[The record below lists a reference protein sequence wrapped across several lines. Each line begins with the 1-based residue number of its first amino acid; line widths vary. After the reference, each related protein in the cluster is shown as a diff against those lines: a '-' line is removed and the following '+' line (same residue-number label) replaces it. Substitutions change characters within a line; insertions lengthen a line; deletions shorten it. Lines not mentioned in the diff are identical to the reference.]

1 MYSYLGKFEY
11 EVESEGKQK
20 HHFELGLDW
29 EDEVKVSIVTNDD
42 KPIEFKFDQKQAR
55 KMAKNI
61 MSIKPVFI
69 LTKTNS
75 LLRSTIGI
83 QYNKINYVILGTLCV
98 ILAHNFGF

>member
-1 MYSYLGKFEY
+1 M
-11 EVESEGKQK
+11 
-20 HHFELGLDW
+20 GLDW
-29 EDEVKVSIVTNDD
+29 EDEIKVFIVTNDD

-83 QYNKINYVILGTLCV
+83 QYNKIKYVLLGIKHVLIL
-98 ILAHNFGF
+98 NS